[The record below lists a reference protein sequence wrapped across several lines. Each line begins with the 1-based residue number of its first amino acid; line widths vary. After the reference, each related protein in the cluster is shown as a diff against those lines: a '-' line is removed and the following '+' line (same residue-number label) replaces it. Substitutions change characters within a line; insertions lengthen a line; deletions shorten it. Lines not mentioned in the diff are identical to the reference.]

1 MSEFVDVD
9 KAEAFR
15 VSVER
20 VSEDA
25 VVLAWI
31 NLLMLNSVSPQLA
44 SDVLGSPEGSDESVG
59 WECCAH
65 LIKYYIRF
73 KL

>member
-9 KAEAFR
+9 KAEAFC